1 MIVVADTSVLL
12 NLTLVGQVQL
22 LQQLFG
28 SVCIPEAVRREFER
42 LSASAGRF
50 SGLELPEWIQI
61 HEVRDL
67 STAESMNKLLDP
79 GETEAICLALEMK
92 AFAVLMDE
100 SEGRSVARSHG
111 LQTIGILGI
120 LLESK
125 RQGHLTAIKPVIESL
140 LNKAK
145 FRLAAALVKQALRD
159 CGEME

>member
-22 LQQLFG
+22 LQRLFG
-28 SVCIPEAVRREFER
+28 SVCIPEAVRREVER

-67 STAESMNKLLDP
+67 STAESMSKLLDP

-92 AFAVLMDE
+92 AFAVLM
-100 SEGRSVARSHG
+100 S
-111 LQTIGILGI
+111 T
-120 LLESK
+120 
-125 RQGHLTAIKPVIESL
+125 
-140 LNKAK
+140 
-145 FRLAAALVKQALRD
+145 
-159 CGEME
+159 